1 MGRQWSPDD
10 VLGVARS
17 YQRAC
22 VLTAAADL
30 DVFSALSSGE
40 RTASSLASE
49 LGADLRATAVLLDV
63 LAAMELL
70 EKRGAKYSV
79 PSDVA
84 EILTETG
91 SRSVLPMVRHQANC
105 LRRWVQLPQV
115 VQTGKPAQRTPSLH
129 GEAADQAAFIGA
141 MHTVSGPAAEK
152 LVAQLG
158 PPRFRHLLD
167 VGGASGTWTIAFL
180 RAMPDATATIFD
192 LPDVIPLARKRITD
206 AGMAER
212 VTLAAGDFYTD
223 PLPVGADFV
232 WLSAIAHQNSREQNR
247 ELYAKIHKAL
257 ADHSTLMIRDVVM
270 DDSRTHPPG
279 GAMFAINMLVA
290 TAGGGT
296 YTFNEF
302 HEDLRVTGFTD
313 VKLTV
318 RDEFMNSVVRA
329 NKP

>member
-10 VLGVARS
+10 VLGMARS
-17 YQRAC
+17 YQSAC

-30 DVFSALSSGE
+30 DVFSVLSSGE

-49 LGADLRATAVLLDV
+49 LGTDLRATAVLLDA
-63 LAAMELL
+63 LAAMGLL
-70 EKRGAKYSV
+70 EKRGSKYST

-84 EILTETG
+84 EILTATG
-91 SRSVLPMVRHQANC
+91 SQNVLPMVRHQANC

-115 VQTGKPAQRTPSLH
+115 VQSGKPAQRTPSLR

-141 MHTVSGPAAEK
+141 MHTVSGPIAEK

-158 PPRFRHLLD
+158 PPRFHHLLD

-192 LPDVIPLARKRITD
+192 LPDVIPLARKRIAD
-206 AGMAER
+206 AGMTER
-212 VTLAAGDFYTD
+212 VTLSAGDFYID
-223 PLPVGADFV
+223 PLPIGADFA
-232 WLSAIAHQNSREQNR
+232 WLGAIAHQNSREQNR

-257 ADHSTLMIRDVVM
+257 VDNGTLMIRDAVM
-270 DDSRTHPPG
+270 DDDRTAPPT

-296 YTFNEF
+296 YTFDEY
-302 HEDLRVTGFTD
+302 HEDLHTTGFKD
-313 VKLTV
+313 IKLLIH
-318 RDEFMNSVVRA
+318 DEFMNSVVRA